1 MNYAISL
8 IAVVMALGMAAVAGH
23 ESEAATEPTD
33 VQQAAHSRA
42 WVVEQFQRNA
52 CRSGETAVW
61 VADKEAACLREAA
74 AAELVARG
82 VQP

>member
-1 MNYAISL
+1 MKSAYAWML
-8 IAVVMALGMAAVAGH
+8 APWVAFGIAALAGH
-23 ESEAATEPTD
+23 ESEAEPTD
-33 VQQAAHSRA
+33 VRQAAHSRA
-42 WVVEQFQRNA
+42 WVLEQFQRNA
-52 CRSGETAVW
+52 CRTGETAVW